1 MLSVHNILHFFARV
15 LVILLGSTRESRYD
29 QVMATTTRCQRKY
42 DHRLRE
48 LVRATGN
55 IEVSLGAVERLVAF
69 YVQEHNTRLPHSA
82 FRGQT
87 PDEMYSDTGKAVPQE
102 LATARQAARE
112 ARLRAHR
119 ESTCQTCEPLTEVC
133 S

>member
-1 MLSVHNILHFFARV
+1 MGGRSSAGSETFRAVCHDILDFFARV
-15 LVILLGSTRESRYD
+15 LVILLGSTRESRHH
-29 QVMATTTRCQRKY
+29 QVMATTTRFQRKY

-55 IEVSLGAVERLVAF
+55 IEVALGAVERLVAF

-87 PDEMYSDTGKAVPQE
+87 PDEMYLISGKPFPKSWQ
-102 LATARQAARE
+102 
-112 ARLRAHR
+112 RLGRRHVRHA
-119 ESTCQTCEPLTEVC
+119 
-133 S
+133 